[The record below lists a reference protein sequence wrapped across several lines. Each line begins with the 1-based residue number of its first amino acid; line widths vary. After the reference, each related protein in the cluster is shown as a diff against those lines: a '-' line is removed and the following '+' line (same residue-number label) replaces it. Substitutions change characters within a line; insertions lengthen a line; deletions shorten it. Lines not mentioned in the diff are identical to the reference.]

1 MESKKSLNSI
11 ANSISDE
18 LFLNSPD
25 GKEVISYKTLI
36 RNFEKFIEKS
46 GGDIKSMKDS
56 SWKIFFEESESIFI
70 KAILRESIDKNS
82 YIYKFLKQFI
92 TINIIIYLLDIFF
105 L

>member
-46 GGDIKSMKDS
+46 GVDIKSMKDS
-56 SWKIFFEESESIFI
+56 YGKIFFE
-70 KAILRESIDKNS
+70 
-82 YIYKFLKQFI
+82 
-92 TINIIIYLLDIFF
+92 
-105 L
+105 